1 MSATCLRR
9 ALSQVVTGMCHFH
22 LSPWRPPTLF
32 LSHRAAPCSIGGS
45 AAALSTIADGEG
57 DRDAPRKK
65 QNTRSTI
72 GSVGRK
78 IHQRHL
84 QVIGHDGANL
94 GTMHRADVLRLMD
107 QQGFKLVALNENKD
121 PPVYQL
127 MTGKQIHEEQLK
139 LREKQKTKGGPV
151 QVKELTLFS
160 DIGSHDLDTK
170 LRQIQSWLSRKCH
183 VRLTLKKGNVSNT
196 QPLDCE
202 LEEILQR
209 MPTIVGFISKPKIVR
224 DGKAAMCILR
234 TASEQEMHQQ
244 GALSKEPNQPP
255 SSGVADANPNREG
268 TNSSP
273 LQQ

>member
-1 MSATCLRR
+1 MSTTCLRW
-9 ALSQVVTGMCHFH
+9 AMSQAVTGICHFR
-22 LSPWRPPTLF
+22 LSPWRPHTLF
-32 LSHRAAPCSIGGS
+32 SSHRAAPCSV
-45 AAALSTIADGEG
+45 AAALSTTADGEG
-57 DRDAPRKK
+57 DGDAPRKK
-65 QNTRSTI
+65 QSAHTRSTI

-107 QQGFKLVALNENKD
+107 QEGLKLVPRNENKD

-139 LREKQKTKGGPV
+139 LREKQKNKAGPV
-151 QVKELTLFS
+151 QVKELTLSS

-170 LRQIQSWLSRKCH
+170 LRQIQSWLSKKCH
-183 VRLTLKKGNVSNT
+183 VRLTLRKGNVSDT
-196 QPLDCE
+196 KPPDSK

-209 MPTIVGFISKPKIVR
+209 MPTTVGFVSKPKIIR
-224 DGKAAMCILR
+224 DGKAAMCVLR
-234 TASEQEMHQQ
+234 APSEKELLQR
-244 GALSKEPNQPP
+244 GALAKEPNQPP
-255 SSGVADANPNREG
+255 PGGAADADPTPDG
-268 TNSSP
+268 TKSSP